1 MAAPASAVERKK
13 AEAAE
18 NTFVV
23 RPPIRQR
30 FPVPV
35 VKDIIARIMKEKLT
49 GAKYGAELGKD
60 IADAVK
66 AEVRGAWPSHEF
78 SAAAELR
85 LCAPPPPPRFAE
97 LSFMS
102 TLQTSGYFGTRSW
115 CT

>member
-35 VKDIIARIMKEKLT
+35 VRDIIARIMKEKLT

-66 AEVRGAWPSHEF
+66 AEVRGAWRLKQWHAVA
-78 SAAAELR
+78 SARPLARFQLLPAIR
-85 LCAPPPPPRFAE
+85 LCVLLPVV
-97 LSFMS
+97 
-102 TLQTSGYFGTRSW
+102 QI
-115 CT
+115 